1 MRIVEW
7 KEEAM
12 RQANVAETL
21 KIQLVSRLDDIT
33 TRIITLR
40 KDAKSESNLDILNC
54 ILNRISIYEEEKRWI
69 KSVLNL

>member
-1 MRIVEW
+1 MRIVKW

-12 RQANVAETL
+12 KQAGAAGTL
-21 KIQLVSRLDDIT
+21 KIQLASRLDDIT

-40 KDAKSESNLDILNC
+40 KDAESEADPNILPC

>member
-12 RQANVAETL
+12 KQASAAGTL
-21 KIQLVSRLDDIT
+21 KIQLASRLDDIT

-40 KDAKSESNLDILNC
+40 KDAESEADPNILYC

-69 KSVLNL
+69 KSVLNM